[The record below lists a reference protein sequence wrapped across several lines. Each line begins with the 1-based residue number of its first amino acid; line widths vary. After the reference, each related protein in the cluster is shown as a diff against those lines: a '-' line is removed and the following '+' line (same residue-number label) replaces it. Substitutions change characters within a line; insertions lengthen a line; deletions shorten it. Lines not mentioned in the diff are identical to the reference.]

1 MKKEVDAL
9 HESDKIQFTEK
20 KFFEM
25 ECQVL
30 DFGISADSGKP
41 EIALHFTYPFTDEQI
56 SGLKST
62 DYI

>member
-9 HESDKIQFTEK
+9 QETDKKMFAEK

-30 DFGISADSGKP
+30 DFGIQPESGKP
-41 EIALHFTYPFTDEQI
+41 IMALHYMFPFTDENI
-56 SGLKST
+56 SGLK
-62 DYI
+62 